1 MSARLW
7 ACSNQKGGT
16 RRGRQSERESSACH
30 CVCQPERA
38 CASAA
43 RSRARRACMLAL
55 MRSRQADSLTPK
67 ISTTGMKTGTN
78 TLTDTSSPAIPP
90 IVRATRRQTESAAS
104 AELRT
109 TCEHSWHSSPAG
121 DAVRSRIRSIFRRSS
136 EKVTLTSVGRSRL
149 RQKGGWR
156 HTFRVMTR
164 SRASFA
170 DAILSCAPTRP
181 RPGPPARGLPRPRT
195 TFALGSATDR
205 GSIPFPCQLSS
216 NSQYWLW
223 RVQFPYNG
231 VSSVEIVTRLER
243 YSWQARKMQKIQ
255 AEFPDFVILCEI
267 IYFKLSNLD
276 CFFLMQ
282 CSVKSTS
289 TNSFPIRLFPIH
301 ASIYTK

>member
-1 MSARLW
+1 MLGSVAVSQRVGLVFLAVRASHVAICCHERLDCIARVH
-7 ACSNQKGGT
+7 
-16 RRGRQSERESSACH
+16 R
-30 CVCQPERA
+30 
-38 CASAA
+38 
-43 RSRARRACMLAL
+43 
-55 MRSRQADSLTPK
+55 
-67 ISTTGMKTGTN
+67 TN
-78 TLTDTSSPAIPP
+78 TISDTSSPAIPP

-205 GSIPFPCQLSS
+205 GSIPFPLQINTVPTVIKLTVLALESTIS
-216 NSQYWLW
+216 
-223 RVQFPYNG
+223 VQ
-231 VSSVEIVTRLER
+231 RCLECRNCHKAGTVLMASKEDAEDTSRISGFR
-243 YSWQARKMQKIQ
+243 YFM
-255 AEFPDFVILCEI
+255 
-267 IYFKLSNLD
+267 
-276 CFFLMQ
+276 
-282 CSVKSTS
+282 
-289 TNSFPIRLFPIH
+289 
-301 ASIYTK
+301 

>member
-1 MSARLW
+1 
-7 ACSNQKGGT
+7 
-16 RRGRQSERESSACH
+16 
-30 CVCQPERA
+30 
-38 CASAA
+38 
-43 RSRARRACMLAL
+43 
-55 MRSRQADSLTPK
+55 
-67 ISTTGMKTGTN
+67 
-78 TLTDTSSPAIPP
+78 
-90 IVRATRRQTESAAS
+90 
-104 AELRT
+104 
-109 TCEHSWHSSPAG
+109 
-121 DAVRSRIRSIFRRSS
+121 
-136 EKVTLTSVGRSRL
+136 L